1 MINYLFNLIDL
12 LTQQIVSSDFKLSN
26 YQSFIDQYNGDDWI
40 QYQDNISKEKGY
52 NKTLIT
58 QNDFFELYLISWL
71 PNNSSLVHNHQD
83 NGCVFKVLEGQLKE
97 DIFLEDQKTIVT
109 SRNILKNQT
118 SYIDNQ
124 IGYHQIKNSNNYFC
138 YSLHLYPP
146 SEINC
151 ELKNKL

>member
-1 MINYLFNLIDL
+1 MINNLPYLNDS

-40 QYQDNISKEKGY
+40 QYQDNMIKDKGY

-58 QNDFFELYLISWL
+58 QSDFFELYLISWL
-71 PNNSSLVHNHQD
+71 PNNSSIVHNHQD
-83 NGCVFKVLEGQLKE
+83 NGCVFKVLEGQLNE
-97 DIFLEDQKTIVT
+97 DIFLEDQKTCIT
-109 SRNILKNQT
+109 SKNILSNQS

-124 IGYHQIKNSNNYFC
+124 IGYHQIKNLNDSFS

-146 SEINC
+146 SEIN
-151 ELKNKL
+151 K

>member
-1 MINYLFNLIDL
+1 MINNLSTLINILEQKILSLDN
-12 LTQQIVSSDFKLSN
+12 KLDN
-26 YQSFIDQYNGDDWI
+26 YQFLVNKYNGDDWI

-83 NGCVFKVLEGQLKE
+83 NGCVFKVLQGRLHE
-97 DIFLEDQKTIVT
+97 DIFLEDKKTCIDSKTI
-109 SRNILKNQT
+109 SNNQT

-124 IGYHQIKNSNNYFC
+124 IGYHQIKNLNNYFC

-146 SEINC
+146 SVKLIN
-151 ELKNKL
+151 